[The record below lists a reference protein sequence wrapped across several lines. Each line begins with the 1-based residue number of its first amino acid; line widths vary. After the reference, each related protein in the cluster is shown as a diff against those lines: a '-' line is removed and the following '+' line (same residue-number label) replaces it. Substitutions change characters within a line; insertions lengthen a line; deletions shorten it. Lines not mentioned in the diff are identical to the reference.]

1 MLGKS
6 QLDSAADTAGEASL
20 NGACYPRAVHRWIFV
35 LLWLLAGCVT
45 QEEHEQALADA
56 QKRLYDAQQRCGA
69 DIAAL
74 QGKVAQLQA
83 ETKRLQGVVEERD
96 KKISASDVEMADLRA
111 KFDEAVA
118 LQEQLTNE
126 LTKAGKNVDTLVT
139 QRGEMA
145 KALEET
151 KARLEELRKAQA
163 AQAKRAELFKQLL
176 LKFKKMI
183 DAGALKIVLRDG
195 RMVLQLKND
204 VLFDSGRV
212 NIKKEGQ
219 TALKEVAKVLVTL
232 DARQFQVAGHTDN
245 VPIASERFASN
256 WELSAARAI
265 AVVKFLIGAGVK
277 ANLLSAAGYGEFD
290 PIANNAA
297 PDGRT
302 KNRRIEIVLQP
313 NIAELVQIPE
323 G

>member
-1 MLGKS
+1 MLGER
-6 QLDSAADTAGEASL
+6 QLGSAPHTAWQASL
-20 NGACYPRAVHRWIFV
+20 NGACYRWAVHRWIFV

-45 QEEHEQALADA
+45 QEEHEKALADA
-56 QKRLYDAQQRCGA
+56 QKRLSDTQQRCGA

-74 QGKVAQLQA
+74 QTKLQE
-83 ETKRLQGVVEERD
+83 ETRRLQGMIEERD
-96 KKISASDVEMADLRA
+96 KKITASDVEMAALRA

-126 LTKAGKNVDTLVT
+126 LAKAGKSVDTLVT
-139 QRGEMA
+139 QRSEMA
-145 KALEET
+145 KALEDT

-212 NIKKEGQ
+212 DIKKDGQ
-219 TALKEVAKVLVTL
+219 TALKSVAKVLATL

-245 VPIASERFASN
+245 VPIASQRFPSN

-265 AVVKFLIGAGVK
+265 AVVKFLIGEGMK
-277 ANLLSAAGYGEFD
+277 SNLLSAAGYGEFD
-290 PIANNAA
+290 PIANNGA
-297 PDGRT
+297 PDGRA